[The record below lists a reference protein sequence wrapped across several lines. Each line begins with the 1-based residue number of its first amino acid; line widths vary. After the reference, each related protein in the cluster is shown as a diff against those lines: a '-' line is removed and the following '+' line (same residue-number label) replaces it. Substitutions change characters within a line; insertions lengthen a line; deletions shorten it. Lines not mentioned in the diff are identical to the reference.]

1 MHITI
6 YYNSMFYN
14 MSAVH
19 TDKVLSYVRVHYNI
33 FECGASHATVYKM
46 YQMQLI

>member
-1 MHITI
+1 
-6 YYNSMFYN
+6 MFYN

-33 FECGASHATVYKM
+33 LFECGAFHANVYKM